1 MSFICPVIL
10 EHFTTL
16 MISMRSE
23 KKISENCIPC
33 PLWPQTDCTKLGV
46 IFPQWWIF
54 IHWEESWFLDQLC
67 VVISCH
73 RLPSA
78 VVESPGGFKR
88 CVEVHLGTWFLHFQF
103 SPPSSLG
110 KKGVSGCVGLNH
122 HNVKL
127 HKHVLKTW
135 SRSLSII
142 PREAGLYLQKYLL
155 CDWGRSC
162 AHRALL
168 THFLA

>member
-1 MSFICPVIL
+1 MSCDPGAFYNSYDKHEI
-10 EHFTTL
+10 
-16 MISMRSE
+16 RE
-23 KKISENCIPC
+23 KN
-33 PLWPQTDCTKLGV
+33 LRKLYTMSIV
-46 IFPQWWIF
+46 APNWLYKARCDFPQWWIF